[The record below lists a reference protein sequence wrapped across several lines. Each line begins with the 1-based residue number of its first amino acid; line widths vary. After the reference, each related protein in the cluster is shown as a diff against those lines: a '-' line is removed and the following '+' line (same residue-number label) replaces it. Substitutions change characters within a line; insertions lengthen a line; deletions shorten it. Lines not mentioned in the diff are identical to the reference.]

1 MVLGD
6 AVQLVTYLNDCK
18 LYYYRMNYIMQ
29 NYEMDKNGVFRHKI
43 DNKESPMQDFVIT
56 KQKYRNVSIIEK
68 YFRRTFWKC

>member
-29 NYEMDKNGVFRHKI
+29 NYEMDKNGVFRHKA
-43 DNKESPMQDFVIT
+43 DSKESPMQDFVIT

-68 YFRRTFWKC
+68 YFRRTF